1 MLGLQ
6 VAKGWPGP
14 KVSVFPASR
23 SKNDSHLH
31 VKYIEAVSGMFVD
44 ALQKKS
50 NKSIPVKGG
59 KGKKKKKQVLK
70 FTVDCS
76 HPVEDGIMDCANFV
90 SSVLHSSRR

>member
-1 MLGLQ
+1 
-6 VAKGWPGP
+6 
-14 KVSVFPASR
+14 
-23 SKNDSHLH
+23 
-31 VKYIEAVSGMFVD
+31 MFVD